1 MAETT
6 DEPHGGAVGGVSL
19 AERLDH
25 LFRTV
30 RQPDG
35 AEYTHEEVAAAIRE
49 RGITIS
55 HTYVWQ
61 LHTGVR
67 DNPTKRHLEALAEF
81 FGVPASYFLDE
92 DVEHIDAQLELLSA
106 LRDGGVRSVALRA
119 VGLSPR
125 SLDAIR
131 GMIEHARQIEG
142 LPDDSATRS
151 REGDGGA

>member
-1 MAETT
+1 VAEKTQ
-6 DEPHGGAVGGVSL
+6 EPDSPAAGGTSL
-19 AERLDH
+19 AKRLDH

-30 RQPDG
+30 RRADG
-35 AEYTHEEVAAAIRE
+35 AEYTHEEVATAIRE

-61 LHTGVR
+61 LRTGIR

-92 DVEHIDAQLELLSA
+92 DVEHINAQLELLTA

-119 VGLSPR
+119 MGLSSR

-142 LPDDSATRS
+142 LPEEPAPPP
-151 REGDGGA
+151 REGEGGV